1 MGEAAVEARR
11 VSSVSH
17 PQSERE
23 VTVSASGG
31 LRRRGTWRR
40 RGRRRRRP
48 YDSAGVLHLLDLL
61 VLVTL
66 DPSASLLVAAADRGA
81 PPPQVLSLLLSPPPL
96 LTTQRAKGEGEKQP
110 GEGHRGEEMAG
121 GRRRCGGLVA
131 AEEPCD
137 CEM

>member
-1 MGEAAVEARR
+1 
-11 VSSVSH
+11 
-17 PQSERE
+17 
-23 VTVSASGG
+23 VSAAGG

-81 PPPQVLSLLLSPPPL
+81 AATPSTVTAPFPAAAPHYPASE
-96 LTTQRAKGEGEKQP
+96 GEGEKQP

-137 CEM
+137 CEI